1 MEEREMKM
9 NVNGFRRG
17 KQLLLGLLLA
27 LLVIPAQTAN
37 AQWAVY
43 DAANHATQLE
53 RMAQDAARWMETVN
67 HYLEEIKKYETMI
80 DKQVEQITSLGNILR
95 TVDEQLARN
104 KSLIYTISGFGQTI
118 RQIFQLQQDIRTMV
132 SCRILAVQ
140 RVWERMRQGIFDP
153 QQNMRDLE
161 DYLKYSIGK
170 SSQQRVEYYELLLA
184 QDAEFSE
191 AVYNREVAYG
201 RLARAEEA
209 QKALEDALTRETSK
223 PPAEQQGVDSLLR
236 QLADCKL
243 YIANLTQQ
251 IADYTKI
258 INAKIAQYGVRIDAH
273 ARFGA
278 AVERETLAWREMTR
292 VNEETLRSLDV
303 LFDPDNPVEEVFDFP
318 EEDYQPFEIR

>member
-1 MEEREMKM
+1 MKL
-9 NVNGFRRG
+9 NNFRHC
-17 KQLLLGLLLA
+17 KQVLLGLLLA
-27 LLVIPAQTAN
+27 LLVIPAKTAN

-67 HYLEEIKKYETMI
+67 HYLEEIKRYETMI
-80 DKQVEQITSLGNILR
+80 DKQVEQITSLGNILH
-95 TVDEQLARN
+95 TVDEQLARH
-104 KSLIYTISGFGQTI
+104 KSLIYIISGFGQTI

-140 RVWERMRQGIFDP
+140 RVWYRMRQGIFDP

-170 SSQQRVEYYELLLA
+170 SSQQRVEYYELLLE

-191 AVYNREVAYG
+191 AVYQREVAYG

-209 QKALEDALTRETSK
+209 QKALEEALTRETSK
-223 PPAEQQGVDSLLR
+223 PPEDQQGVDSLLK

-243 YIANLTQQ
+243 YIANLTTQ

-258 INAKIAQYGVRIDAH
+258 INDKMAKYGVKLDAH

-292 VNEETLRSLDV
+292 VNEETLSSLDA
-303 LFDPDNPVEEVFDFP
+303 LFDPNNPTEEVFDFP

>member
-1 MEEREMKM
+1 MK
-9 NVNGFRRG
+9 VKDFGRG
-17 KQLLLGLLLA
+17 RQVMLGLLLA
-27 LLVIPAQTAN
+27 LLITPAQPAS

-43 DAANHATQLE
+43 DAANHVTQLE
-53 RMAQDAARWMETVN
+53 RMAQDAARWVETVN
-67 HYLEEIKKYETMI
+67 HYLQEIQHYETMI
-80 DKQVEQITSLGNILR
+80 DKQVEQITSLGNILH
-95 TVDEQLARN
+95 TVDEQLARH

-118 RQIFQLQQDIRTMV
+118 RRIFQLQQDIRTMV

-170 SSQQRVEYYELLLA
+170 SSQQRVEYYELLLE
-184 QDAEFSE
+184 QDAEFGE
-191 AVYNREVAYG
+191 AVYNREIAYG

-209 QKALEDALTRETSK
+209 QKALEEALTVETRK
-223 PPAEQQGVDSLLR
+223 PPTEQQGVESLLK

-251 IADYTKI
+251 IASCTKI
-258 INAKIAQYGVRIDAH
+258 INDKMAKYGVKLDAH

-292 VNEETLRSLDV
+292 VNEETLRSLDA
-303 LFDPDNPVEEVFDFP
+303 LFDPDNPTEEVFDFP

>member
-1 MEEREMKM
+1 MK
-9 NVNGFRRG
+9 VNSLRRG
-17 KQLLLGLLLA
+17 KQALLGLLFA
-27 LLVIPAQTAN
+27 LLVVPAQSAH

-53 RMAQDAARWMETVN
+53 KMAQDAARWMETIN
-67 HYLEEIKKYETMI
+67 HYLEEIKRYETMI

-95 TVDEQLARN
+95 TVDEQLARQ

-140 RVWERMRQGIFDP
+140 RVWERMRLGIFNP

-161 DYLKYSIGK
+161 EYLKHSIGK
-170 SSQQRVEYYELLLA
+170 SSQQRVAYYELLLA

-191 AVYNREVAYG
+191 AVYHREVAYG

-209 QKALEDALTRETSK
+209 QKALEEALTSETRK
-223 PPAEQQGVDSLLR
+223 PPAEQQGVDSLLK

-251 IADYTKI
+251 IAHYTKI
-258 INAKIAQYGVRIDAH
+258 INDKMVKYGVKLDAH
-273 ARFGA
+273 ARFGE

-292 VNEETLRSLDV
+292 VNEETLSSLDA
-303 LFDPDNPVEEVFDFP
+303 LFDPDQTTEEVFDFP
-318 EEDYQPFEIR
+318 AEDYEPFEIR

>member
-1 MEEREMKM
+1 MKIK
-9 NVNGFRRG
+9 VNGFRCG
-17 KQLLLGLLLA
+17 KQALLGLLLA
-27 LLVIPAQTAN
+27 LLIIPAQIAN

-43 DAANHATQLE
+43 DAANHAAQLQ

-80 DKQVEQITSLGNILR
+80 DKQVEQITSLGNILH
-95 TVDEQLARN
+95 TVDEQLARH
-104 KSLIYTISGFGQTI
+104 KSFIYTIGGFGQTI
-118 RQIFQLQQDIRTMV
+118 RQIFQLQQDVRTMV
-132 SCRILAVQ
+132 SCRILAVE

-209 QKALEDALTRETSK
+209 QKALEEALTTETRK
-223 PPAEQQGVDSLLR
+223 PPEDQQGVESLLK

-258 INAKIAQYGVRIDAH
+258 INDKMAKYGVKLDAH

-292 VNEETLRSLDV
+292 VNDETLRSLDA
-303 LFDPDNPVEEVFDFP
+303 LFDPDNPAEEVFAFP
-318 EEDYQPFEIR
+318 EEDYAPFEIR